1 MCPDTGE
8 MTGCSGTSLLTIKK
22 ILIFDV
28 QKLESY
34 SFKNSCQKRI
44 LQISLNKDI
53 LLKMYGKTC
62 VCEF

>member
-8 MTGCSGTSLLTIKK
+8 MTGCSGTSLLTIQKYLK
-22 ILIFDV
+22 FDV

-44 LQISLNKDI
+44 LQIRYTTKD
-53 LLKMYGKTC
+53 
-62 VCEF
+62 V

>member
-34 SFKNSCQKRI
+34 SLKKLLSEKNI
-44 LQISLNKDI
+44 TNKI
-53 LLKMYGKTC
+53 YY
-62 VCEF
+62 

>member
-44 LQISLNKDI
+44 LQIRYTTKDVWKN
-53 LLKMYGKTC
+53 LCL
-62 VCEF
+62 

>member
-22 ILIFDV
+22 IWIFDV

-34 SFKNSCQKRI
+34 SLKNSCQKRI
-44 LQISLNKDI
+44 LQKGYTTKD
-53 LLKMYGKTC
+53 
-62 VCEF
+62 V